1 MSCGCNEPYNNV
13 CRQDIPYPQV
23 SHESVPSLIDNLVDA
38 LYGDIT
44 KSVVANRV
52 VWNIPCDPASNPAE
66 VPGLPR
72 MEGEGLLCY
81 IMRAF
86 ILFATE
92 GFNINSPFSRW
103 SFTGNGT
110 TQSYNLPD
118 AFGLLPNS
126 YLVYIDGVVQDP
138 VNFTISNTNPI
149 AINFSTAIPNG
160 SVVTIISLGGATP
173 STDVTDYTATP
184 DNSSVSNTIGYWL
197 AQSTFN
203 QNSNY
208 QVTGTPTARNLAT
221 RGGDVI
227 NVKDFGATG
236 NGTTNDT
243 AAIQAAIT
251 AAPAGA
257 AIYFP
262 RGSYLAAKILISKS
276 ITIFGD
282 GMDVTEWV
290 YSLNTGVTAGLP
302 SADAYFVVSGQNTEF
317 NISNGTIVDKFG
329 FRYVGQDVI
338 TTAIGCTDA
347 YSQVATTFPKKI
359 QASNVKFVDFWD
371 GIWLNTRNLIV
382 ENCNFVL
389 TYGKASIG
397 QPNAIGNPISGHP
410 CCGILAVC
418 GSSIIKNNKYDGL
431 ADNTFTNANTGYL
444 NYRFGG
450 DGLPLIQF
458 RDWAY
463 IAWNTNFDGKHEC
476 SNNVIVNHW
485 VEAIQYAYSGATI
498 PPITDS
504 LVISNNSVRP
514 IQKYFVDG
522 WTFMPAIAV
531 VLGSHTPNIKIVSNY
546 IENTALGI
554 NVGSSAPMTGGYG
567 NIEISNNVLNGVLTG
582 IAAAFLTEKDIISN
596 NTIFCQSKPV
606 KDASAA
612 VRSQGIPLSG
622 ATSSFSILNG
632 LYIQNCNPLV
642 TNNTLSAQY
651 DFDVTTTLSSQ
662 ASSVL
667 TLANATGIQSAGW
680 GILIKYQ
687 DQARFLPVTNVSGNN
702 VTVDSAYLSGTT
714 FPNGITVY
722 ASKGFTP
729 FFGAINIVNQGSQV
743 LNLNQAFYNTTIKGF
758 LKDNS
763 STDVNGTGN
772 SSTMVNTTAIDVYEK
787 TSSSNPQPQF
797 FKEDGFYYK
806 F

>member
-1 MSCGCNEPYNNV
+1 
-13 CRQDIPYPQV
+13 
-23 SHESVPSLIDNLVDA
+23 
-38 LYGDIT
+38 
-44 KSVVANRV
+44 
-52 VWNIPCDPASNPAE
+52 
-66 VPGLPR
+66 

-86 ILFATE
+86 VLFATE
-92 GFNINSPFSRW
+92 GFNINSPFLRW

-184 DNSSVSNTIGYWL
+184 DNSSISNTIGYWL

-227 NVKDFGATG
+227 NVKDFGAVG
-236 NGTTNDT
+236 NGTTDDT
-243 AAIQAAIT
+243 AAIQAAIA

-262 RGSYLAAKILISKS
+262 KGSYLAAKILITKS

-282 GMDVTEWV
+282 GMDVTEWA
-290 YSLNTGVTAGLP
+290 YSLNTLGSAVLP
-302 SADAYFVVSGQNTEF
+302 SAAAYFVVSGQNTKFE
-317 NISNGTIVDKFG
+317 ISNGTIVDKFG
-329 FRYVGQDVI
+329 LRYFSDI

-347 YSQVATTFPKKI
+347 YSTVATTFPKQIK
-359 QASNVKFVDFWD
+359 AFNVKFVDFWD
-371 GIWLNTRNLIV
+371 CIWLNAKSLIV
-382 ENCNFVL
+382 ENCEFIL

-397 QPNAIGNPISGHP
+397 QPNAIGSPISAHP
-410 CCGILAVC
+410 CCGILGVF

-431 ADNTFTNANTGYL
+431 SDYSFANANTGYL
-444 NYRFGG
+444 PYRFGG
-450 DGLPLIQF
+450 DGFPLIQF

-463 IAWNTNFDGKHEC
+463 TAWNTNFDGKHEC

-485 VEAIQYAYSGATI
+485 VEGIQYAWGNPAI

-522 WTFMPAIAV
+522 WTYMPAIAI
-531 VLGSHTPNIKIVSNY
+531 GTNSYTPNIKISSNY
-546 IENTALGI
+546 IENTAIGI
-554 NVGSSAPMTGGYG
+554 NVGSSVPMTGGYG
-567 NIEISNNVLNGVLTG
+567 NIEISNNVLNGVLAG
-582 IAAAFLTEKDIISN
+582 ISVTFLTEKDIISN

-606 KDASAA
+606 KDASAI
-612 VRSQGIPLSG
+612 VRLLGIPLTGS
-622 ATSSFSILNG
+622 TSSFSILTG
-632 LYIQNCNPLV
+632 IQITNCNPLV
-642 TNNTLSAQY
+642 TNNTLSAEY
-651 DFDVTTTLSSQ
+651 EFDVTTTLSSQ
-662 ASSVL
+662 ASNVL
-667 TLANATGIQSAGW
+667 TLASTTGIQSTGW

-687 DQARFLPVTNVSGNN
+687 NRARFLPVTNVSGNN
-702 VTVDSAYLSGTT
+702 VTVDSAYLAGTT

-722 ASKGFTP
+722 ASKGFAP

-743 LNLNQAFYNTTIKGF
+743 PNLNQVVYNTTIKGF
-758 LKDNS
+758 LTDNIS
-763 STDVNGTGN
+763 IDVNGSGN
-772 SSTMVNTTAIDVYEK
+772 SCTLVNTTAIDVYEK
-787 TSSSNPQPQF
+787 QSSIFPQPQF
-797 FKEDGFYYK
+797 FREDGFYYK
-806 F
+806 N